1 MTGKSC
7 LLKNESGV
15 KTMWILVLVLKL
27 VLLPVID
34 WVLWKVIRLVNMIF
48 KLIFGGTF
56 LSVFLCWLLT
66 AAGMFVKAMLIVWV
80 FEGFFLKHRVVMKWY
95 MIVMAVVIVPASL
108 VFAEVES

>member
-34 WVLWKVIRLVNMIF
+34 WVLWKVIRLAGMIL
-48 KLIFGGTF
+48 KLVLGGTF
-56 LSVFLCWLLT
+56 LSVFLCWLLM

-80 FEGFFLKHRVVMKWY
+80 FEGFFLKHRGVMKWY

-108 VFAEVES
+108 VFAEVEG